1 VIRNHCKK
9 SVYSYT
15 LKFQE
20 FPEDE
25 LLHCPS
31 KDAVESQ
38 FMSMLK
44 EADSLKHK
52 SQVINSM
59 QKKDHKQIW
68 TALIHGIYLLLW
80 SVQKKNRKNLGHH
93 GRDRMVVGFTTTYA
107 ISAYHHW
114 CCDFESQSGRAGLY
128 ITIFF
133 YLSLRTTN

>member
-68 TALIHGIYLLLW
+68 TALIHGIYLLSW
-80 SVQKKNRKNLGHH
+80 SVQKKNRKNLGPSWPWSY
-93 GRDRMVVGFTTTYA
+93 GSWIYNYLCNQCLSPLMLWFR
-107 ISAYHHW
+107 ISIRASRPLHYH
-114 CCDFESQSGRAGLY
+114 
-128 ITIFF
+128 IF
-133 YLSLRTTN
+133 